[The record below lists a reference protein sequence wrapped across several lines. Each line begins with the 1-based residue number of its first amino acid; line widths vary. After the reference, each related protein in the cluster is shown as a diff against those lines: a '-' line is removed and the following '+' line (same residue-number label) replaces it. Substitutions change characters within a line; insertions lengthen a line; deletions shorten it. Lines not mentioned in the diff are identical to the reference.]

1 MSEGTCAGGGDTRGP
16 TKGREYAC
24 VGRALS
30 GGGLHGSGLR
40 GSGLRGGGVLGM
52 AEGAQLLARLRGAA
66 AAAGAA
72 VGVAVVAVAAA
83 LVD

>member
-1 MSEGTCAGGGDTRGP
+1 MSEGTCAGGGNTRGP

-30 GGGLHGSGLR
+30 GGGLH

-66 AAAGAA
+66 AAAGAEW
-72 VGVAVVAVAAA
+72 A
-83 LVD
+83 LR

>member
-1 MSEGTCAGGGDTRGP
+1 MSEGTCAGGGNTRGP

-30 GGGLHGSGLR
+30 GGGLH

>member
-1 MSEGTCAGGGDTRGP
+1 VGLGVSEGTRAGGGDIKGP
-16 TKGREYAC
+16 TKGREHAC

-30 GGGLHGSGLR
+30 GGGLH

-52 AEGAQLLARLRGAA
+52 AEGAQLLARLCGAA

>member
-30 GGGLHGSGLR
+30 GGGLH

>member
-16 TKGREYAC
+16 TKGLEYAC

-30 GGGLHGSGLR
+30 GGGLH

>member
-1 MSEGTCAGGGDTRGP
+1 MSEGTCAGGGNTRGP

-30 GGGLHGSGLR
+30 GGGLH

-72 VGVAVVAVAAA
+72 VGIAVVAVAAA

>member
-1 MSEGTCAGGGDTRGP
+1 VSEGTCAGGGDTRGP

-30 GGGLHGSGLR
+30 GGGLH

>member
-1 MSEGTCAGGGDTRGP
+1 MGLGVSEGTCAGGGDTRGP

-30 GGGLHGSGLR
+30 GGGLH

>member
-1 MSEGTCAGGGDTRGP
+1 MSEGTCAGGGNTRGP

-40 GSGLRGGGVLGM
+40 GGGVLGM

-66 AAAGAA
+66 AVAGAA
-72 VGVAVVAVAAA
+72 VGVAVVR
-83 LVD
+83 